1 MSSERAAARA
11 ARLAVVGATG
21 VAGRALAA
29 ALRGLAPSAPLRLVG
44 RDRAQLDA
52 LAAQLGGP
60 VDVALAEVGDRA
72 SLQRAFAGCAVV
84 ASAAGPFAPLGDHA
98 VHAAIASG
106 CHYLDLCAEQA
117 VIRRVFERC
126 DAAARHGKVAVVPG
140 AGFSVTAGDL
150 LAAAAASALLGHD
163 DPGPTVRD
171 APGPRLTSAQP
182 LAVAIGYLFDD
193 LTLSPGAQ
201 SSVFANL
208 HAPMVAWRRDRWDAE
223 RPGWRRK
230 TFHPGAMAELAPL
243 ETSASGTGQMAAMT
257 DPDAAAIEGE
267 GAGAEQSAVPPDAEA
282 TALEGAAA
290 QTAQTAQ
297 TGGADAEPPPVV
309 PTIVLSREA
318 FSLGGG
324 DNITIPR
331 HIAAHAVDTYVSL
344 SRNPSFTRALRLAAF
359 AASWLP
365 AQAASVLVP
374 SRTSADEYRATRF
387 TVVAVVEH
395 AFDRRQLVAHGKDL
409 YATSSAITARLALAL
424 LHRPAAAPVGV
435 LAPAEIVR
443 ARPFLDELA
452 QAGLLTLS

>member
-1 MSSERAAARA
+1 MSSERAAAGV

-21 VAGRALAA
+21 VAGRALGA
-29 ALRGLAPSAPLRLVG
+29 ALRSLAPSAPLRLVG
-44 RDRAQLDA
+44 RDRAQLEA

-72 SLQRAFAGCAVV
+72 ALQRAFAGCAVV

-140 AGFSVTAGDL
+140 AGFTVTAGDL
-150 LAAAAASALLGHD
+150 LAAAAAAALLGHD
-163 DPGPTVRD
+163 DVGPTVRE
-171 APGPRLTSAQP
+171 APGKRLTSAQP
-182 LAVAIGYLFDD
+182 LSVAIGYLFDE

-223 RPGWRRK
+223 RPGWRRR

-243 ETSASGTGQMAAMT
+243 ESAASGTGPMAAMTEADADALVGTASGTGQMPALP
-257 DPDAAAIEGE
+257 DPDAT
-267 GAGAEQSAVPPDAEA
+267 PR
-282 TALEGAAA
+282 EGAAA
-290 QTAQTAQ
+290 
-297 TGGADAEPPPVV
+297 GAGQPAGAEADPPPVV

-331 HIAAHAVDTYVSL
+331 HLAAHAVDTYVSL
-344 SRNPSFTRALRLAAF
+344 SRNPTFTRALRLAAF

-374 SRTSADEYRATRF
+374 SKTSADEYRATRF

-395 AFDRRQLVAHGKDL
+395 PFDRRQLVAHGKDL

-424 LHRPAAAPVGV
+424 LHRPASAPVGV

-443 ARPFLDELA
+443 ARPFLEELA
-452 QAGLLTLS
+452 RAGLLTLS